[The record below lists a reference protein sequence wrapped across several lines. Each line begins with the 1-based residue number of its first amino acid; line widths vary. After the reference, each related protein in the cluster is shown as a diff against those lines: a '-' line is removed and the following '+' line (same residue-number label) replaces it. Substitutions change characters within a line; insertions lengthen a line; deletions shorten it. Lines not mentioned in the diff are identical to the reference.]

1 MKQRIPLIV
10 SALVAAVSGGAWA
23 QALVTDGAVVVP
35 APSATVI
42 VPAPAPV
49 TTYYYTNEPGSVPM
63 SRREVQSEGTA
74 ALHGGGAAR
83 GEALATRNRP
93 HGGAINADAP
103 TTGAAAGHTNG
114 VNGWSNGPAGSGG

>member
-1 MKQRIPLIV
+1 LPG
-10 SALVAAVSGGAWA
+10 SGGAWV
-23 QALVTDGAVVVP
+23 QAVVTDGTVVVP

-42 VPAPAPV
+42 VPTTSPSPV
-49 TTYYYTNEPGSVPM
+49 TTCYYTNEPGSVPM

-74 ALHGGGAAR
+74 ALHGGGVAR